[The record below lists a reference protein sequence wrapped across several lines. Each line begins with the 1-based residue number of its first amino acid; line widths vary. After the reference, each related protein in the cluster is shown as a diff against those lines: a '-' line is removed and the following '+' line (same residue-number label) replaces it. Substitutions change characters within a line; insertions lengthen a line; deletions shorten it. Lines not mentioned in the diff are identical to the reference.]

1 MVVNK
6 ITDNRIESNTLFN
19 IKEWFIVCQVDTNWF
34 NYNAKLNFKSH
45 HLLNSSTKY
54 IISNK
59 YVFEMCGRFFCKI
72 DDKIYLVEKKIK

>member
-34 NYNAKLNFKSH
+34 NYNAKLNFNSH
-45 HLLNSSTKY
+45 KYSTNF
-54 IISNK
+54 IISDK
-59 YVFEMCGRFFCKI
+59 YVFYMCGRFFCKI
-72 DDKIYLVEKKIK
+72 DDKIYLVEKKLNNLT